1 MSEEKIR
8 PCTVPVMAG
17 FDALQEALKPLVE
30 LVRLIS
36 KPETGIV
43 IRQAVEDLERH
54 WREEDQSFIN
64 FTVTHRWLGLERHMT
79 SEQLRLLIRVSE
91 ANGPAAANELV
102 PKVFRPEKIEEM
114 VTRWSTI
121 PYLQARSP
129 VIADA
134 TAAYRSGMYSL
145 VIPALLPLAEGLA
158 YELAGG
164 GRQKYDAV
172 QRAARAQKDQV
183 SADDQP
189 WFDAMMK
196 FLDDV
201 YSWVD
206 FAQTAPAGSFHRG
219 MIIHGRSPD
228 YATAE
233 NAVRS
238 FLLLD
243 TVTEFWQ
250 LRSRPPLS

>member
-1 MSEEKIR
+1 
-8 PCTVPVMAG
+8 
-17 FDALQEALKPLVE
+17 
-30 LVRLIS
+30 
-36 KPETGIV
+36 
-43 IRQAVEDLERH
+43 
-54 WREEDQSFIN
+54 
-64 FTVTHRWLGLERHMT
+64 
-79 SEQLRLLIRVSE
+79 
-91 ANGPAAANELV
+91 
-102 PKVFRPEKIEEM
+102 
-114 VTRWSTI
+114 
-121 PYLQARSP
+121 

-158 YELAGG
+158 FETVGG
-164 GRQKYDAV
+164 GRPKYDAV
-172 QRAARAQKDQV
+172 QRAARAQKDRV
-183 SADDQP
+183 SAGDQP

-201 YSWVD
+201 YSWMD
-206 FAQTAPAGSFHRG
+206 FGHPPAGSFHRG
-219 MIIHGRSPD
+219 LIIHGRSPD

>member
-1 MSEEKIR
+1 MSEEKNR
-8 PCTVPVMAG
+8 PNTIPMMAG

-30 LVRLIS
+30 LIRFVS
-36 KPETGIV
+36 KPETGIA
-43 IRQAVEDLERH
+43 IRQTLEDLERH
-54 WREEDQSFIN
+54 WREEDRSFIN

-91 ANGPAAANELV
+91 ANGPAVANQMV

-114 VTRWSTI
+114 VTPWSTI
-121 PYLQARSP
+121 PYLRARSP

-145 VIPALLPLAEGLA
+145 VIPALLPLAEGLE
-158 YELAGG
+158 YEAVGG

-183 SADDQP
+183 SADDQL

-201 YSWVD
+201 YSWME
-206 FAQTAPAGSFHRG
+206 FGLTGPAGSFHRG
-219 MIIHGRSPD
+219 LIIHGRSPD

-233 NAVRS
+233 NAARS

-243 TVTEFWQ
+243 TVTGFYQ
-250 LRSRPPLS
+250 LGSRPPLS